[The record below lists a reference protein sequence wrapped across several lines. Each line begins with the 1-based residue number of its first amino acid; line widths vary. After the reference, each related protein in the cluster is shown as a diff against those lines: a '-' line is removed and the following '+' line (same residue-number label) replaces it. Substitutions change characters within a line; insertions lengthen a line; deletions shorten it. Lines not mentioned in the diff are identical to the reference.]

1 MARTGGSGSSRSPKR
16 GNMLNSI
23 STLGTFLARFAVR
36 VFIRLFAIMFVTSA
50 LVCLAPGFESD
61 DRQLDVRL
69 DTQTILEL
77 RQSRSEQR
85 NPVDAFISYLGGIA
99 HGDLG
104 HSDTFKRP
112 VSELLSERSSMTA
125 GILGVGLS
133 CGWISAAV
141 VASFGTLLRSR
152 GLNAVGA
159 FMAGSLL
166 CAPSVLLAFA
176 AVVLRA
182 PVAMAMGCIVFS
194 RVFLGL
200 NTFFGKT
207 ALEPHVT
214 AADAMGMS
222 RSTLFTWHIVGVNVP
237 QIVTLVSGSIA
248 TALATVVP
256 IEVISDAPGLGQLAW
271 KATLGRDLPLLLSV
285 TLLIALINTV
295 VSVMTDTLVVHLQER
310 TACQ

>member
-1 MARTGGSGSSRSPKR
+1 
-16 GNMLNSI
+16 MLTSI
-23 STLGTFLARFAVR
+23 SIVGTFLARFAVR
-36 VFIRLFAIMFVTSA
+36 VSIRLFAIVFVTSA
-50 LVCLAPGFESD
+50 LVCLAPGFDSD

-69 DTQTILEL
+69 DTQTILAL
-77 RQSRSEQR
+77 RQSRSEQS
-85 NPVDAFISYLGGIA
+85 NPVRAFVGYLGGVA

-104 HSDTFKRP
+104 HSETFKRP
-112 VSELLSERSSMTA
+112 VSELLWERSPVTL
-125 GILGVGLS
+125 GLLGVGVA
-133 CGWISAAV
+133 CGWILAAV

-152 GLNAVGA
+152 WLNGMGA
-159 FMAGSLL
+159 SLAGSLL

-182 PVAMAMGCIVFS
+182 PVAIAMGCIVFS

-200 NTFFGKT
+200 HTFFGKT
-207 ALEPHVT
+207 ALESHVI
-214 AADAMGMS
+214 AAEAMGMS
-222 RSTLFTWHIVGVNVP
+222 RSALFTWHIVGVNIP
-237 QIVTLVSGSIA
+237 QIVTLASGSIA

-295 VSVMTDTLVVHLQER
+295 VSVTTDTLIVHLRER